1 MDYLRAGLVIAPQ
14 LFAGCLIYLLLL
26 KRTEI
31 AAVELLSIGFA
42 IGITASTICDQ
53 IFVNLDWLKIGWLLP
68 LVVSVAIGSYVLWAN
83 KIVLPRVAWRGEFK
97 NTFFPVVAIAT
108 TALGTEWFW
117 LFPSG
122 IFLVIGASLM
132 HFPEIRLQKILI
144 RLSLVISAAAMYVMI
159 SMRPKIWWML
169 EEVDY
174 PFFAALSNAL
184 AKAGLTNYP
193 LASGFDIKYHW
204 FVYAWV
210 GLTQRVSSAQPFFVL
225 TIISPIV
232 FTIAITGI
240 AWSVIAKFSKTQ
252 KRTFLASLV
261 LMTSSSFPLWGGGM
275 KIVHLGSP
283 SQFYAFLFLFA
294 AIALS
299 LEFLRRNLRLATF
312 AISIISAATTLS
324 KTMHGV
330 VLFVLLAVLFVYLLT
345 PQQREIRRLVRVPLL
360 ALMSLSVTFY
370 VFIKM
375 PKTASF
381 LDLSLGEYAWQLQ
394 GDLKNSPI
402 QVISI
407 IGLLNIFGL
416 VILSLILVLET
427 YMLRSKLTFESK
439 LLLFSSSLVLIIITS
454 LSFLLLGDYGENLY
468 FLHSG
473 AATVNLL
480 LLSVISS
487 STRFRGTHLKDLAPW
502 TLAGIG
508 LALATFLIPNLNSGS
523 GEAIIIRASRTPFGA
538 LIILLFVLIFLILNV
553 GGKDKNSL
561 IVRNALFVTV
571 AMSLTFSVINWGRD
585 SQRKSNEFGS
595 VGLAYVGSPELIE
608 VGNWLKQNTPSNAI
622 IASNYGWGRLNE
634 DELLPYSAPC
644 TALRNRLV
652 SQETCLRTSDAK
664 LLVYSERQAWLQATR
679 TIWLQATQSN
689 SEKVNEPLENRQF
702 VSTQFSINPSDRLAE
717 FLRDSQIGWFV
728 IDRTNNLRNSW
739 KPFAEI
745 KFTNNSFFVLELAA
759 KNE

>member
-14 LFAGCLIYLLLL
+14 FFAGCLIYLLIL
-26 KRTEI
+26 KRTEV

-42 IGITASTICDQ
+42 IGITVSTICDQ
-53 IFVNLDWLKIGWLLP
+53 IFVNLHWPKIGWLLP
-68 LVVSVAIGSYVLWAN
+68 LALSVVTGSYVLRSK
-83 KIVLPRVAWRGEFK
+83 KIVPARIIWRGEFK
-97 NTFFPVVAIAT
+97 KTFFPVIAIAA

-122 IFLVIGASLM
+122 VFLVIAAALM
-132 HFPEIRLQKILI
+132 HYPEIRSQKILI
-144 RLSLVISAAAMYVMI
+144 RLSLLASAIAMYVMV
-159 SMRPKIWWML
+159 STRPKVWWML

-174 PFFAALSNAL
+174 PFFAALANAL
-184 AKAGLTNYP
+184 AKSGTTNYP

-210 GLTQRVSSAQPFFVL
+210 GLTQRVSSVQPFFVL

-232 FTIAITGI
+232 FAISITGI
-240 AWSVIAKFSKTQ
+240 AWSVISQFSETQ

-283 SQFYAFLFLFA
+283 SQFYAFVFLFA

-299 LEFLRRNLRLATF
+299 LEFLRQNLRLATLT
-312 AISIISAATTLS
+312 ISTISAATVLS

-330 VLFVLLAVLFVYLLT
+330 VLFILLVALFVYLLT
-345 PQQREIRRLVRVPLL
+345 PQQRHTRRPIRVPLI
-360 ALMSLSVTFY
+360 ALISLSITFY

-381 LDLSLGEYAWQLQ
+381 LNLSLGEYAWQLQ
-394 GDLKNSPI
+394 GDLKNIPI
-402 QVISI
+402 QIVSI
-407 IGLLNIFGL
+407 IGILNIFGL
-416 VILSLILVLET
+416 AILSLNLILET
-427 YMLRSKLTFESK
+427 YLLRRELVPESK
-439 LLLFSSSLVLIIITS
+439 LLLYSASLLISIIAV

-487 STRFRGTHLKDLAPW
+487 RTRFDDTKPKGLVPW
-502 TLAGIG
+502 IFTGAGLAG
-508 LALATFLIPNLNSGS
+508 ATFLIPNLDSGS

-538 LIILLFVLIFLILNV
+538 LIILLFTLIFSTFHVRKKYETGLILRNV
-553 GGKDKNSL
+553 
-561 IVRNALFVTV
+561 LFVTV

-585 SQRKSNEFGS
+585 SQRKTKEFES
-595 VGLAYVGSPELIE
+595 VGLTYVGSPELIE
-608 VGNWLKQNTPSNAI
+608 VGNWLKQNTPTNAI
-622 IASNYGWGRLNE
+622 VASNYGWGNLNE
-634 DELLPYSAPC
+634 YELLPYSAPC

-652 SQETCLRTSDAK
+652 SQETCIRTSDAK
-664 LLVYSERQAWLQATR
+664 LVVYSERQAWLQATR
-679 TIWLQATQSN
+679 TIWLQATQSK
-689 SEKVNEPLENRQF
+689 SERVNEPLESRQF
-702 VSTQFSINPSDRLAE
+702 VSTQFSISPSDQLLKI
-717 FLRDSQIGWFV
+717 LRDSQIEWFV
-728 IDRTNNLRNSW
+728 IDRTNNLRDSW
-739 KPFAEI
+739 QPFATI
-745 KFTNNSFFVLELAA
+745 RFTNKSFFVLELAV
-759 KNE
+759 KSE